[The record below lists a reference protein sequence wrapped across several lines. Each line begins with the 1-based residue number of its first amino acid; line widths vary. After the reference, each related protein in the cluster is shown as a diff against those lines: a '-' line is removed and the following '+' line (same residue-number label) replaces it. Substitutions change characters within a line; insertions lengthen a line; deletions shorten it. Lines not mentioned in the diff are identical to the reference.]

1 MEDTT
6 IVKMGYAIQNYL
18 EKSDIKSAKPAE
30 LMEPLIE
37 LGFFDK
43 DHRKGLPLRNILR
56 DLNEANKLYLLPQVQ
71 KELKTQNIWW
81 SFEPLKF

>member
-1 MEDTT
+1 MDDST

-18 EKSDIKSAKPAE
+18 EKSGIKSAKPAE

-37 LGFFDK
+37 LGFFEK
-43 DHRKGLPLRNILR
+43 DQSKGLPLRNILR
-56 DLNEANKLYLLPQVQ
+56 DLNKANKLYLLPQVK

>member
-1 MEDTT
+1 MEDNTV
-6 IVKMGYAIQNYL
+6 VKMGYAIQNYL
-18 EKSDIKSAKPAE
+18 EKSGIKSAKPAE

-43 DHRKGLPLRNILR
+43 DDRKGLPLRNILR
-56 DLNEANKLYLLPQVQ
+56 SLNETNKLYLLPQVQ